1 MKLMKKLLALFLSV
15 MLVVVGMAVSVSA
28 ASLKTNS
35 TDSRTKVSGQLKT
48 GKNNGIKAED
58 KNRKQ
63 AETTEVNGSVL
74 DPADTSTYGS
84 KTGEN
89 LDFVNV
95 PVEVEAY
102 GPVELEHVGSGA
114 QNIHGNPAVYFEDSK
129 MHIGVDANVM
139 GHQLHK

>member
-1 MKLMKKLLALFLSV
+1 MAV
-15 MLVVVGMAVSVSA
+15 MLVVTGMAVSVSA
-28 ASLKTNS
+28 ASVKTSDTNS
-35 TDSRTKVSGQLKT
+35 KTKVSGQLKG
-48 GKNNGIKAED
+48 GKNKGIKAED
-58 KNRKQ
+58 KNRDKSQ
-63 AETTEVNGSVL
+63 TTEVEGSAL
-74 DPADTSTYGS
+74 SPADTSTYGS

-139 GHQLHK
+139 GQQLHK

>member
-1 MKLMKKLLALFLSV
+1 MKKLLALLMAV
-15 MLVVVGMAVSVSA
+15 MLVVTGMAVSVSA
-28 ASLKTNS
+28 ASVKTSDTN
-35 TDSRTKVSGQLKT
+35 SRTKVSGQLKG
-48 GKNNGIKAED
+48 GKNKGIKAED
-58 KNRKQ
+58 KNKDKSQ
-63 AETTEVNGSVL
+63 TTEIEGSVL
-74 DPADTSTYGS
+74 SPADTSTYGS

-139 GHQLHK
+139 GQQLHK